1 MGKGLL
7 LLLLTGGGLITPSV
21 NAGFIAIDIRVE
33 AAVEDKKLKASIE
46 VTNNG
51 NEPAYNVDVNADLK
65 GQVFSI
71 PLKNVLNAKEK
82 VTGELVLEVAVDKP
96 GLYPLIITVNS
107 TDANQYPLSAVS
119 VVHFSYQEKIIPR
132 VFGSLTN
139 SEISNKGKVVFRLK
153 NLDSRNKKVNIRLII
168 PRELSVYPLQK
179 PITLMAF
186 SEKNLE
192 FQITNFSALEGS
204 VYPIYAIMEYEQNNR
219 HYSTSAIGNVKIG
232 APKGGF
238 IKSNRE
244 LLIGVIV
251 VLVCIF
257 IYANH
262 KAHKSSINKD
272 V

>member
-1 MGKGLL
+1 
-7 LLLLTGGGLITPSV
+7 
-21 NAGFIAIDIRVE
+21 
-33 AAVEDKKLKASIE
+33 
-46 VTNNG
+46 
-51 NEPAYNVDVNADLK
+51 
-65 GQVFSI
+65 
-71 PLKNVLNAKEK
+71 
-82 VTGELVLEVAVDKP
+82 
-96 GLYPLIITVNS
+96 
-107 TDANQYPLSAVS
+107 
-119 VVHFSYQEKIIPR
+119 
-132 VFGSLTN
+132 
-139 SEISNKGKVVFRLK
+139 
-153 NLDSRNKKVNIRLII
+153 
-168 PRELSVYPLQK
+168 
-179 PITLMAF
+179 MAF

-238 IKSNRE
+238 IKYNRE